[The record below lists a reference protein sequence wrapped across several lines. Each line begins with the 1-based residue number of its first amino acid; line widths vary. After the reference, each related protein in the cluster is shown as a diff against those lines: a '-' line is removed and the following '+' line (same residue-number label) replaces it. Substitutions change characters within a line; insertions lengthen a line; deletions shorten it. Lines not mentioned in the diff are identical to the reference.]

1 MKISKYENAV
11 RKRIKIVATND
22 GTIIAIEMR
31 DRTADIMN
39 AIGSL
44 RYIYSSYSSNSSI

>member
-11 RKRIKIVATND
+11 RRRIKIVATND

-31 DRTADIMN
+31 D
-39 AIGSL
+39 L
-44 RYIYSSYSSNSSI
+44 RKKSRNKVVK